1 MDKKYIHSQ
10 IQTVKTAEQA
20 INRRIQPDVLLS
32 KVPAVSTSSPQTK
45 GGAAPRKR
53 ARHGSDLAVLVPWL
67 SRAPRCLPLNST
79 QLDSYQQLSS
89 SFFLPISTTFIAS
102 STPLLSSQHTVCP
115 PHTSTHHARRPGW
128 HLAGNTRDC
137 VARACQQHPQ

>member
-1 MDKKYIHSQ
+1 MDKEYMYSQ
-10 IQTVKTAEQA
+10 IQTVKTAYQP

-32 KVPAVSTSSPQTK
+32 KVPAESTSSPQTK

-53 ARHGSDLAVLVPWL
+53 ARHGSPSCSGTLAVTRLV
-67 SRAPRCLPLNST
+67 ACLPLNPARY
-79 QLDSYQQLSS
+79 SYQQLSS
-89 SFFLPISTTFIAS
+89 SFFLPISTTFIAPS
-102 STPLLSSQHTVCP
+102 IPLLSSQHTVCP